1 MNPSRITRFTLVCL
15 IAALSVGLSACDE
28 FLSVLSTG
36 NLPEMEEMPGEIT
49 LGLVVPLTGPAAGPY
64 GFSMKNGFEMARAEI
79 NAQGN
84 IPPISFITEDDMSTV
99 EGAVAA
105 FQSLV
110 THDVP
115 AIVGLVFSSQAKEAF
130 PIAQENRIVAFS
142 PVSTAAGLSGIGDY
156 IFRAAL
162 ATNVLNPNGVKATLA
177 KLGYRKVAMIYD
189 AADIYST
196 RNNEL
201 LAEALAEFGV
211 EALTTQTFQTHDTD
225 VTAQLMAIMESDPEA
240 VLISALTAEKT
251 LVMSQGREV
260 GIPSSVSY
268 IVPDL
273 TRRIYPHLATQQ
285 LASSVASII
294 PDLTAAEGAI
304 TFINWFNASDT
315 PGNQEFVANYK
326 GLFGTD
332 ADQWAAQSYAT
343 LYILAAA
350 IEKAQSADSAA
361 IRDALAQTADFDTI
375 LGKFSFDPNGEAQ
388 YDPVLLVA
396 QGGQLVIFEDVE
408 MSSDDKMAGDDMSDG
423 GVSDELA
430 SNDTSGGG
438 DASN

>member
-110 THDVP
+110 AHDVP

-225 VTAQLMAIMESDPEA
+225 VTAQLMAIMESEPEA
-240 VLISALTAEKT
+240 VLISALTAEKA

-260 GIPSSVSY
+260 GIPSSV
-268 IVPDL
+268 
-273 TRRIYPHLATQQ
+273 
-285 LASSVASII
+285 ASIV

-396 QGGQLVIFEDVE
+396 QGGQLVIFKDVE
-408 MSSDDKMAGDDMSDG
+408 MPSDDDMAGGDMSDG

-438 DASN
+438 DAPN